1 MYTSIHPITTTR
13 AGNIY
18 REIGEVDLAR
28 QTMREGIERSGDDVP
43 AALLNNLGLLELETG
58 RYSEALGLF
67 EEALARHL
75 VSSSSPSQQQQQR
88 DTSNESYA
96 KAISPDGNSVVTV
109 MNRNIQRA
117 KSFLTRSKR

>member
-1 MYTSIHPITTTR
+1 MNPMSTR

-28 QTMREGIERSGDDVP
+28 QTMRDGIEKSGDAVP

-58 RYSEALGLF
+58 RYSEALELF
-67 EEALARHL
+67 EQALSRHL
-75 VSSSSPSQQQQQR
+75 LSSQL
-88 DTSNESYA
+88 DTSNGSYA
-96 KAISPDGNSVVTV
+96 KAISPDGSSVVNV

-117 KSFLTRSKR
+117 KSFLTRSQR

>member
-1 MYTSIHPITTTR
+1 MTTR

-43 AALLNNLGLLELETG
+43 AALLNNLGLLEMETG

-67 EEALARHL
+67 EEAMARHL
-75 VSSSSPSQQQQQR
+75 VSSSSPSSQQQQR
-88 DTSNESYA
+88 DKSNESYA

>member
-1 MYTSIHPITTTR
+1 MTTTHT
-13 AGNIY
+13 GNIY

-28 QTMREGIERSGDDVP
+28 QTMREGMERSGDDVP
-43 AALLNNLGLLELETG
+43 AALLNNLGLLEMETG

-75 VSSSSPSQQQQQR
+75 VSSSSSPSQQQQQR
-88 DTSNESYA
+88 DKSNESYA

-117 KSFLTRSKR
+117 KSFLTKSQR